1 MSRDALIVGINNYD
15 YKGLKYLPSPAEDA
29 EAIASI
35 LEQHGQFNTIRRL
48 PEAIKTIDSTTK
60 SPYVSKTG
68 EVSLKQLKYS
78 LVKLFK
84 PKSKQIS
91 DTALFYFSGHGIR
104 KTSGIT
110 EGFLCTSDVHPDME
124 FNGLSLKWL
133 RELLQESPIKQQIIW
148 LDCCHSGEFLNF
160 SEANPQEVGKGRD
173 RCFIAASR
181 EFEEALVDIN
191 SKYSVLTKLIL
202 EGLEPDQYNEKSVT
216 TLNLSNYIN
225 EQIKQIKGNLQH
237 PIFTNL
243 GEPITLTYGQKI
255 APETPETTEK
265 SDICPYKGLRYF
277 ELEDHHWFFGRETL
291 TKTLLGKISQKNFL
305 AVLGAS
311 GSGKSS
317 VIRAGVLY
325 QLKQG
330 LMLQGS
336 ADWEI
341 KIMVP
346 GNQPMFTIAQQ
357 FLEPDL
363 SRIERSQQLETAESL
378 LEKGSDGLKRLIE
391 TTDAPKVL
399 LIIDQFEEIF
409 APDTDKAE
417 RERFIDCL
425 LGAVD
430 KCNGKLKVMIAMR
443 ADFFGKCVE
452 ETYSGLSQQ
461 IEENLVSV
469 TPMTEEELLRA
480 ITKPA
485 KLVNLPIE
493 PALIKEIL
501 KDIEN
506 SPGSLPLLQ
515 DALRELWK
523 KRDHQGL
530 TLANYTELGRVAGSL
545 NKRATDVY
553 QNLTVAQQL
562 TAKHIF
568 LNLTQLGEGTE
579 DTRRRV
585 LKADL
590 VTENHYQASID
601 AMVQLLADEK
611 LIVTDRT
618 QQGDEVIDVAHEA
631 LIRHWELL
639 RQWLDESRQ
648 QLREQRKIE
657 GLAQEWRAQGYKNEY
672 LLQGRRLKEC
682 RQKQQS
688 LTLSTLALEFL
699 DKSAKHQLISRVQA
713 VGLFLIIPLIGT
725 GIGLSW
731 LFKEIQLNADKSL
744 LENCPEK
751 QEYCLGRQEALER
764 LVKAGKSLAYFN
776 LEDANLED
784 ANLEDAKLY
793 SANLDRANLE
803 YANLDRAN
811 LDRAKLYN
819 ANLNN
824 ANLDRAKLYNANL
837 INANLHNAKLDSANL
852 HNANLYSAN
861 LDSANL
867 ERANLERAKLSGANF
882 NNANLKDANLDSAN
896 LKDANLD
903 FVRLNFANLKDANLD
918 FARLNFAKLNFANL
932 YSANLDN
939 ANLDNANLINAK
951 NLTPAQIKLACYW
964 DQAFYKG
971 NYDDQ
976 KEEWIIDQEANK
988 AYIEELKQDK
998 ASDPK
1003 NSPHCSFLE

>member
-35 LEQHGQFNTIRRL
+35 LENDGQFNIIRRL
-48 PEAIKTIDSTTK
+48 PEAIKNIDSTTK
-60 SPYVSKTG
+60 SPYISQKG
-68 EVSLKQLKYS
+68 EVSLKQLKDS

-84 PKSKQIS
+84 PESKQIP

-148 LDCCHSGEFLNF
+148 LDCCHSGEFINF

-181 EFEEALVDIN
+181 EFEEALIDIN

-202 EGLEPDQYNEKSVT
+202 EGLESDQYNEKSVT
-216 TLNLSNYIN
+216 TFSLSNYIS

-255 APETPETTEK
+255 AAETPKTTET

-277 ELEDHHWFFGRETL
+277 ELEDHHWFFGRENL

-461 IEENLVSV
+461 IEENLISV
-469 TPMTEEELLRA
+469 TPMTEKELLRA

-485 KLVNLPIE
+485 KQVNLPIE
-493 PALIKEIL
+493 PLLLKEIL

-523 KRDHQGL
+523 QRENQGL
-530 TLANYTELGRVAGSL
+530 TLANYIKIDRVAGSL

-553 QNLTVAQQL
+553 QSLTDAQQL

-568 LNLTQLGEGTE
+568 LNLTQLGEETE

-590 VTENHYQASID
+590 VTENHDQASID

-631 LIRHWELL
+631 LIRYWELL
-639 RQWLDESRQ
+639 RQWLDESRE

-657 GLAQEWRAQGYKNEY
+657 G
-672 LLQGRRLKEC
+672 
-682 RQKQQS
+682 
-688 LTLSTLALEFL
+688 
-699 DKSAKHQLISRVQA
+699 V
-713 VGLFLIIPLIGT
+713 
-725 GIGLSW
+725 
-731 LFKEIQLNADKSL
+731 
-744 LENCPEK
+744 
-751 QEYCLGRQEALER
+751 
-764 LVKAGKSLAYFN
+764 
-776 LEDANLED
+776 DA
-784 ANLEDAKLY
+784 AP
-793 SANLDRANLE
+793 
-803 YANLDRAN
+803 
-811 LDRAKLYN
+811 
-819 ANLNN
+819 
-824 ANLDRAKLYNANL
+824 
-837 INANLHNAKLDSANL
+837 
-852 HNANLYSAN
+852 
-861 LDSANL
+861 
-867 ERANLERAKLSGANF
+867 
-882 NNANLKDANLDSAN
+882 
-896 LKDANLD
+896 
-903 FVRLNFANLKDANLD
+903 
-918 FARLNFAKLNFANL
+918 
-932 YSANLDN
+932 
-939 ANLDNANLINAK
+939 K
-951 NLTPAQIKLACYW
+951 NLPNI
-964 DQAFYKG
+964 
-971 NYDDQ
+971 
-976 KEEWIIDQEANK
+976 
-988 AYIEELKQDK
+988 
-998 ASDPK
+998 P
-1003 NSPHCSFLE
+1003 

>member
-1 MSRDALIVGINNYD
+1 MSRDALIVGINNYQ
-15 YKGLKYLPSPAEDA
+15 YEGLNNLTSPGEDA
-29 EAIASI
+29 EAIASL
-35 LEQHGQFNTIRRL
+35 LEEHGQFNTIRRL
-48 PEAIKTIDSTTK
+48 PEAIKTIDSTTQ
-60 SPYVSKTG
+60 SPYISKKG
-68 EVSLKQLKYS
+68 EVSLKQLKES

-84 PKSKQIS
+84 PESKQVP

-104 KTSGIT
+104 KTSGII
-110 EGFLCTSDVHPDME
+110 EGFLCTSDVHPDRE

-133 RELLQESPIKQQIIW
+133 RELLQQSPIKQQIIW

-160 SEANPQEVGKGRD
+160 SEATPQEIGKGRD

-202 EGLEPDQYNEKSVT
+202 EGLEPEQYNEKWVT
-216 TLNLSNYIN
+216 TLSLSNYIN

-243 GEPITLTYGQKI
+243 GESIPLTYKEKI
-255 APETPETTEK
+255 AAETPETSET

-291 TKTLLGKISQKNFL
+291 TKTLLGKISQKTFL

-317 VIRAGVLY
+317 VIRAGMLY

-330 LMLQGS
+330 LTLQGS

-346 GNQPMFTIAQQ
+346 GSNPMETLALE
-357 FLEPDL
+357 FLDPNL
-363 SRIERSQQLETAESL
+363 SRIERSQQLETAETL
-378 LEKGSDGLKRLIE
+378 LLQGSDGLKCLIQ

-425 LGAVD
+425 LGSVE

-485 KLVNLPIE
+485 KQVNLSIE
-493 PALIKEIL
+493 PLLLKEIL
-501 KDIEN
+501 KDIKN
-506 SPGSLPLLQ
+506 YPAILPLLQ
-515 DALRELWK
+515 DALTELWK
-523 KRDHQGL
+523 QRDHQGL
-530 TLANYTELGRVAGSL
+530 TLANYIKIDRIAGSL
-545 NKRATDVY
+545 NKRAKDVY
-553 QNLTVAQQL
+553 ESLTVAQQL

-579 DTRRRV
+579 DTRRRF
-585 LKADL
+585 LKTDL
-590 VTENHYQASID
+590 VTENHDQASID

-699 DKSAKHQLISRVQA
+699 EKSAKHQLRSRVQA

-725 GIGLSW
+725 IIGLPW
-731 LFKEIQLNADKSL
+731 LFQEIQLMFQEIQKESQLNADKRL
-744 LENCPEK
+744 LQECVGKTNCP
-751 QEYCLGRQEALER
+751 GRREALQR
-764 LVKAGKSLAYFN
+764 LGSAQRSLAHFN
-776 LEDANLED
+776 LEGANLEFIKLRG
-784 ANLEDAKLY
+784 ANLEFVNLRN
-793 SANLDRANLE
+793 ANLTYGYFQDADFYEANLE
-803 YANLDRAN
+803 NSYLYNIYLQDTFLNHANLKNTD
-811 LDRAKLYN
+811 LTN

-824 ANLDRAKLYNANL
+824 ASLLEADLYNANL
-837 INANLHNAKLDSANL
+837 YRANLYKAYLYNANLEDTNL
-852 HNANLYSAN
+852 S
-861 LDSANL
+861 
-867 ERANLERAKLSGANF
+867 
-882 NNANLKDANLDSAN
+882 SAN
-896 LKDANLD
+896 LKDADLGYAD
-903 FVRLNFANLKDANLD
+903 LKNADL
-918 FARLNFAKLNFANL
+918 
-932 YSANLDN
+932 SN
-939 ANLDNANLINAK
+939 ANLNNTYLMDIE
-951 NLTPAQIKLACYW
+951 NLTPNQIKSACNW
-964 DQAFYKG
+964 DKAFYIYSYYNNQNSK
-971 NYDDQ
+971 
-976 KEEWIIDQEANK
+976 WIIDEEANK
-988 AYIEELKQDK
+988 AYIEELEQDK

-1003 NSPHCSFLE
+1003 TPPDCRKWK

>member
-1 MSRDALIVGINNYD
+1 MSRDALIVGINNYQ
-15 YKGLKYLPSPAEDA
+15 YEGLKYLPSPAEDA

-48 PEAIKTIDSTTK
+48 PEAIKNLDSTTK
-60 SPYVSKTG
+60 SPYISQKG
-68 EVSLKQLKYS
+68 EVSLKQLKDS

-84 PKSKQIS
+84 PETNQIP

-110 EGFLCTSDVHPDME
+110 EGFLCTSDVHPDRE

-133 RELLQESPIKQQIIW
+133 RELLQENPIKKQIIW
-148 LDCCHSGEFLNF
+148 LDCCHSGEFLDF

-181 EFEEALVDIN
+181 EFEEALLDIN

-202 EGLEPDQYNEKSVT
+202 EGLEPDQYNKKSIT
-216 TLNLSNYIN
+216 TLSLSNYIN

-237 PIFTNL
+237 PIFTDL
-243 GEPITLTYGQKI
+243 GEPIPLTYGQKI
-255 APETPETTEK
+255 AAENPETTET

-330 LMLQGS
+330 LTLQGS

-363 SRIERSQQLETAESL
+363 SRIQRSHQLETAESL

-425 LGAVD
+425 LGAVE

-469 TPMTEEELLRA
+469 TPMKEKELLRA

-493 PALIKEIL
+493 PLLIKEIL

-523 KRDHQGL
+523 QRDHQGL
-530 TLANYTELGRVAGSL
+530 TLANYTKLGRVTGSL

-553 QNLTVAQQL
+553 QSLTIAQQL

-579 DTRRRV
+579 DTRRRF
-585 LKADL
+585 LKTDL
-590 VTENHYQASID
+590 VTENHDQASID
-601 AMVQLLADEK
+601 AMVQLFADEK

-639 RQWLDESRQ
+639 QQWLDESRQ
-648 QLREQRKIE
+648 QLQEQRKIE
-657 GLAQEWRAQGYKNEY
+657 SLAQEWRDRGYKNEY
-672 LLQGRRLKEC
+672 LLQGRWLKEC
-682 RQKQQS
+682 RQKQQY
-688 LTLSTLALEFL
+688 LTLSTRASEFL
-699 DKSAKHQLISRVQA
+699 EKSAKHQLMSRVQA
-713 VGLFLIIPLIGT
+713 VGLFFIIPLMGT
-725 GIGLSW
+725 YLGLR
-731 LFKEIQLNADKSL
+731 EIQLNADTKL

-751 QEYCLGRQEALER
+751 QEYCPGRREALQR
-764 LVKAGKSLAYFN
+764 LVKASKSLAYFDLDNANLYKANLTNANLYKANLEDAHLDNANLRYAKVTNANLTNANLTNANLTNANLHIANLTNAN

-784 ANLEDAKLY
+784 ANLTYAKL
-793 SANLDRANLE
+793 R
-803 YANLDRAN
+803 YAN
-811 LDRAKLYN
+811 LYN
-819 ANLNN
+819 ANLED
-824 ANLDRAKLYNANL
+824 ANLYNAN
-837 INANLHNAKLDSANL
+837 I
-852 HNANLYSAN
+852 
-861 LDSANL
+861 
-867 ERANLERAKLSGANF
+867 
-882 NNANLKDANLDSAN
+882 
-896 LKDANLD
+896 
-903 FVRLNFANLKDANLD
+903 
-918 FARLNFAKLNFANL
+918 
-932 YSANLDN
+932 
-939 ANLDNANLINAK
+939 
-951 NLTPAQIKLACYW
+951 TPRQIKSTCNW
-964 DQAFYKG
+964 DQAFY
-971 NYDDQ
+971 NDYWD
-976 KEEWIIDQEANK
+976 KEKREWIIDHEANK
-988 AYIEELKQDK
+988 AYIEGLKQDK

-1003 NSPHCSFLE
+1003 TPPDCSKWE

>member
-1 MSRDALIVGINNYD
+1 MSRDALIVGINNYQ
-15 YKGLKYLPSPAEDA
+15 YEGLKNLTSPAEDA

-48 PEAIKTIDSTTK
+48 PEAIKTTDLTTK
-60 SPYVSKTG
+60 SPYVSQKG
-68 EVSLKQLKYS
+68 EVSLKQLKDS

-84 PKSKQIS
+84 PESKQIP

-110 EGFLCTSDVHPDME
+110 EGFLCTTDVHPDRE

-148 LDCCHSGEFLNF
+148 LDCCHSAELLNF
-160 SEANPQEVGKGRD
+160 SEANPQEGGKGRD

-181 EFEEALVDIN
+181 EFEEALIDIN

-202 EGLEPDQYNEKSVT
+202 EGLEPEQYNEQSVT
-216 TLNLSNYIN
+216 TFSLSKYID

-237 PIFTNL
+237 PIFTNS
-243 GEPITLTYGQKI
+243 GESIHLTYGQKI
-255 APETPETTEK
+255 APETPKTTEK

-330 LMLQGS
+330 LTLQGS

-357 FLEPDL
+357 FLEPHL
-363 SRIERSQQLETAESL
+363 SRIERSQQLQTAERL
-378 LEKGSDGLKRLIE
+378 LEQGSDGLKRLIQ
-391 TTDAPKVL
+391 TTDAPKML

-425 LGAVD
+425 LGAVE

-469 TPMTEEELLRA
+469 TPMTEKELLRA

-485 KLVNLPIE
+485 QQVNLPIE

-506 SPGSLPLLQ
+506 SPSSLPLLQ
-515 DALRELWK
+515 DALTELWK
-523 KRDHQGL
+523 QRDHQGL
-530 TLANYTELGRVAGSL
+530 TLANYTKLGRVAGSL

-553 QNLTVAQQL
+553 QSLTDAQQL

-579 DTRRRV
+579 DTRRRF
-585 LKADL
+585 LKTDL
-590 VTENHYQASID
+590 VTENHDQASID

-682 RQKQQS
+682 RQKQQY

-699 DKSAKHQLISRVQA
+699 QESAEHQFRSRVQA

-731 LFKEIQLNADKSL
+731 LFQEIQLNADKSL

-784 ANLEDAKLY
+784 ANLEDAKLEY
-793 SANLDRANLE
+793 ANLKYANLDNANLKYANLE
-803 YANLDRAN
+803 YANLKYAN
-811 LDRAKLYN
+811 LNNAKLYSAKLEYANLNNAKLYSAKLYN
-819 ANLNN
+819 AKLYSANLEDAKLDNANLKKANLNSANLNSANLEDAKLDSAKLYNAYLDNANLEDANLSGAKLDNANLSGAKLDNANLKYANLNGANLNN
-824 ANLDRAKLYNANL
+824 ANLIDT
-837 INANLHNAKLDSANL
+837 
-852 HNANLYSAN
+852 
-861 LDSANL
+861 
-867 ERANLERAKLSGANF
+867 
-882 NNANLKDANLDSAN
+882 
-896 LKDANLD
+896 
-903 FVRLNFANLKDANLD
+903 
-918 FARLNFAKLNFANL
+918 
-932 YSANLDN
+932 
-939 ANLDNANLINAK
+939 K
-951 NLTPAQIKLACYW
+951 NLTPAQITLACYW

-976 KEEWIIDQEANK
+976 KEEWIIDKEANK

-998 ASDPK
+998 ASYFYFQTPPD
-1003 NSPHCSFLE
+1003 CSKWE

>member
-1 MSRDALIVGINNYD
+1 MSKDALIVGINHYQ
-15 YKGLKYLPSPAEDA
+15 YEGLSHLTSPAEDA

-35 LEQHGQFNTIRRL
+35 LEQHGQFTTIRRL
-48 PEAIKTIDSTTK
+48 PEAIKTIDSMTK
-60 SPYVSKTG
+60 SPYVSQTG
-68 EVSLKQLKYS
+68 DVYLKQLKDS

-84 PKSKQIS
+84 PESNQIP

-110 EGFLCTSDVHPDME
+110 EGFLCTSDVHPDRE

-133 RELLQESPIKQQIIW
+133 RELLQQSPIKQQIIW

-160 SEANPQEVGKGRD
+160 TEATPQEIGKGRD

-202 EGLEPDQYNEKSVT
+202 EGLNPENYNENSIT
-216 TLNLSNYIN
+216 TLSLSNYIN
-225 EQIKQIKGNLQH
+225 EHIQQIKGNLQH

-243 GEPITLTYGQKI
+243 GQPIPLTYKEKI
-255 APETPETTEK
+255 TAETPETTET

-277 ELEDHHWFFGRETL
+277 ELEDHHFFFGRETL
-291 TKTLLGKISQKNFL
+291 TKTLLGKISQKTFL

-325 QLKQG
+325 ELKQG
-330 LMLQGS
+330 LRLQGS
-336 ADWEI
+336 ANWEI

-346 GNQPMFTIAQQ
+346 GSNPIETLALE
-357 FLEPDL
+357 FLDPNL
-363 SRIERSQQLETAESL
+363 SRIERSQQLETVESL
-378 LEKGSDGLKRLIE
+378 LSQGSDGLKRLIQ

-409 APDTDKAE
+409 TLCSDKAQ

-425 LGAVD
+425 LGAVE
-430 KCNGKLKVMIAMR
+430 KCDGQLKVIIAMR

-469 TPMTEEELLRA
+469 TPMTEEELRDA

-485 KLVNLPIE
+485 KRVKLPIE
-493 PALIKEIL
+493 TALIDEIL
-501 KDIEN
+501 KDIQD

-515 DALRELWK
+515 DGLTELWK
-523 KRDHQGL
+523 QRDHQGL
-530 TLANYTELGRVAGSL
+530 TLVNYTKLGRVAGSL

-553 QNLTVAQQL
+553 NRLTEAQQL

-590 VTENHYQASID
+590 VTEKHDQASID

-631 LIRHWELL
+631 LIRHWQLL
-639 RQWLDESRQ
+639 RQWLEESRE
-648 QLREQRKIE
+648 QLQEQRKIE
-657 GLAQEWRAQGYKNEY
+657 GLAQEWRSQGYKNEY

-682 RQKQQS
+682 RQKQKS

-699 DKSAKHQLISRVQA
+699 QKSAKHQFRSRVQA

-725 GIGLSW
+725 YFG
-731 LFKEIQLNADKSL
+731 FQEVQLNADKTL
-744 LENCPEK
+744 LQNCPEK
-751 QEYCLGRQEALER
+751 QEYCPGRREALER
-764 LVKAGKSLAYFN
+764 LVKAGKPLAYLNFEN
-776 LEDANLED
+776 ANLYNT
-784 ANLEDAKLY
+784 NLK
-793 SANLDRANLE
+793 S
-803 YANLDRAN
+803 
-811 LDRAKLYN
+811 AKLYN
-819 ANLNN
+819 TNLKSANLNYTNLESADLNYANLYNAQLYNTNLKSAYLYNVYLNNTELDKTQLNN
-824 ANLDRAKLYNANL
+824 ANLTNAQLN
-837 INANLHNAKLDSANL
+837 
-852 HNANLYSAN
+852 NANLYN
-861 LDSANL
+861 
-867 ERANLERAKLSGANF
+867 AKL
-882 NNANLKDANLDSAN
+882 NNANLKDA
-896 LKDANLD
+896 
-903 FVRLNFANLKDANLD
+903 
-918 FARLNFAKLNFANL
+918 
-932 YSANLDN
+932 Y
-939 ANLDNANLINAK
+939 LIDTK
-951 NLTPAQIKLACYW
+951 NLTPAQIKSACYW
-964 DQAFYKG
+964 DQAFYQGYYHEKKG
-971 NYDDQ
+971 Q
-976 KEEWIIDQEANK
+976 WIIDGEANK

-1003 NSPHCSFLE
+1003 TPPDCRKWE

>member
-1 MSRDALIVGINNYD
+1 MSKDALIVGINNYQ
-15 YKGLKYLPSPAEDA
+15 YQGLNNLTSPAEDA

-35 LEQHGQFNTIRRL
+35 LEQYGQFTTIHRL

-60 SPYVSKTG
+60 YPYISKTG
-68 EVSLKQLKYS
+68 EVSLKQLKES

-84 PKSKQIS
+84 PESQQIP

-110 EGFLCTSDVHPDME
+110 EGFLCSSDVHPDRE

-133 RELLQESPIKQQIIW
+133 RALLQESPIKQQIIW
-148 LDCCHSGEFLNF
+148 LDCCHSGEVLNF
-160 SEANPQEVGKGRD
+160 TEATPQEIGKGRD

-181 EFEEALVDIN
+181 EFEDAHPDLN

-202 EGLEPDQYNEKSVT
+202 EGLDPDQSNKKSVT
-216 TLNLSNYIN
+216 SLSLSNYIN
-225 EQIKQIKGNLQH
+225 EQIKQIKGNLQQ

-243 GEPITLTYGQKI
+243 GEPIPLTYKEKI
-255 APETPETTEK
+255 APKTPETTEI

-277 ELEDHHWFFGRETL
+277 ELEDHQVFFGRETL
-291 TKTLLGKISQKNFL
+291 TKTLLGKISQKTFL

-330 LMLQGS
+330 LTLQGS

-346 GNQPMFTIAQQ
+346 GSQPIETLALE
-357 FLEPDL
+357 FLDPNL
-363 SRIERSQQLETAESL
+363 SRIQRSQQLETAETL
-378 LEKGSDGLKRLIE
+378 LKQGSDGLKRLIQ

-409 APDTDKAE
+409 APNTDKAQ
-417 RERFIDCL
+417 REQFIDCL

-452 ETYSGLSQQ
+452 ESYSGLSQQ

-469 TPMTEEELLRA
+469 TPMKEEELRDA

-485 KLVNLPIE
+485 KRVKLPIE
-493 PALIKEIL
+493 PPLIDEIL
-501 KDIEN
+501 QDIQD

-515 DALRELWK
+515 DALTELWK
-523 KRDHQGL
+523 QRDHQGL
-530 TLANYTELGRVAGSL
+530 TLANYTNLGRVAGSL

-553 QNLTVAQQL
+553 ESLTVAQQL
-562 TAKHIF
+562 TAKNIF

-590 VTENHYQASID
+590 VTEEHDPASID
-601 AMVQLLADEK
+601 EMVQLLADEK

-631 LIRHWELL
+631 LIRHWQLL
-639 RQWLDESRQ
+639 RQWLEESRE
-648 QLREQRKIE
+648 QLQEQRKIE

-672 LLQGRRLKEC
+672 LLQGRRLNEC
-682 RQKQQS
+682 RQKQQY
-688 LTLSTLALEFL
+688 LTLSTLALGFL
-699 DKSAKHQLISRVQA
+699 QKSAKYQFRSRVQA
-713 VGLFLIIPLIGT
+713 VVLFLIIPVIGT
-725 GIGLSW
+725 YFG
-731 LFKEIQLNADKSL
+731 FREVQLNADKRL
-744 LENCPEK
+744 LQNCPEK
-751 QEYCLGRQEALER
+751 QKHCPGRREALER
-764 LVKAGKSLAYFN
+764 LVKAGKSLAYLEFDNAYLFN
-776 LEDANLED
+776 VNL
-784 ANLEDAKLY
+784 N
-793 SANLDRANLE
+793 
-803 YANLDRAN
+803 YANLYDVN
-811 LDRAKLYN
+811 LRYTYLRYAYFYN
-819 ANLNN
+819 ANLNYAKLN
-824 ANLDRAKLYNANL
+824 DANLSYAYLRYANL
-837 INANLHNAKLDSANL
+837 SYANLSYANL
-852 HNANLYSAN
+852 SYANLRYAN
-861 LDSANL
+861 L
-867 ERANLERAKLSGANF
+867 RY
-882 NNANLKDANLDSAN
+882 ANLKDAYLIDTKY
-896 LKDANLD
+896 LKA
-903 FVRLNFANLKDANLD
+903 
-918 FARLNFAKLNFANL
+918 
-932 YSANLDN
+932 
-939 ANLDNANLINAK
+939 
-951 NLTPAQIKLACYW
+951 TQIKLACNW
-964 DQAFYKG
+964 DQAFYEG
-971 NYDDQ
+971 YYDDE
-976 KEEWIIDQEANK
+976 KGEWIVDEEANK

-998 ASDPK
+998 ASDPTTPPDCRK
-1003 NSPHCSFLE
+1003 WEYF